1 MIRLKILR
9 LLPFFLL
16 CFSAQAA
23 ETQPKLVNFGYNKPK
38 EEVSLPNEVVYRQ
51 QLEELVKVAD
61 EQDSFN
67 YKFLYKVLKDAK
79 LLSEKELETGRL
91 SSLNQGQVGSCVG
104 YGTTHALEIT
114 AAANVAHRQQLRE
127 IWLARANPD
136 AIYGLGRYEN
146 RGNWDGSNGSWSV
159 EALAKYGSL
168 HRLQYGSHD
177 LRSTVPTDGRRWA
190 AQGLPKELLEAAG
203 DHKALACVQIKSV
216 EEAKAALQNAYG
228 IIICGQGSFS
238 SHRDELG
245 FIKKNGND
253 WAHCMAISSYRGPK
267 SGKEGYLLQN
277 SWGDTW
283 VNGPVYP
290 PDMPHGSGWIT
301 AEDLNHYIRQ
311 GDTFAIAGYEGF
323 KKRDIKW
330 EEVFS
335 IGEAATSE

>member
-1 MIRLKILR
+1 MIKLLR
-9 LLPFFLL
+9 LLPLLL
-16 CFSAQAA
+16 CCLTAQAA
-23 ETQPKLVNFGYNKPK
+23 EPKIANFGYTKPK
-38 EEVSLPNEVVYRQ
+38 QQVQLPNETVYRNQ
-51 QLEELVKVAD
+51 IQELVKYAD
-61 EQDSFN
+61 EQDSLN
-67 YKFLYKVLKDAK
+67 YKFLYKALKDAK

-114 AAANVAHRQQLRE
+114 AAANVEHRKQLRE
-127 IWLARANPD
+127 IWAARANPD
-136 AIYGLGRYEN
+136 AIYGLGRYEH

-168 HRLQYGSHD
+168 HRLVYGDHD
-177 LRSTVPTDGRRWA
+177 LRNTVPTDGRRWA
-190 AQGLPKELLEAAG
+190 AQGLPEELLKAAG
-203 DHKALACVQIKSV
+203 DHKAIACVQIKSV

-245 FIKKNGND
+245 FIKRTGTA
-253 WAHCMAISSYRGPK
+253 WAHCMAISSYRGDK
-267 SGKEGYLLQN
+267 SGKEGFLLQN

-283 VNGPVYP
+283 VNGPLYP

-301 AEDLNHYIRQ
+301 AEDLAFYIKQ

-323 KKRDIKW
+323 KKRTLNWD
-330 EEVFS
+330 EVFK
-335 IGEAATSE
+335 IGETSE

>member
-1 MIRLKILR
+1 MLKR
-9 LLPFFLL
+9 FLL
-16 CFSAQAA
+16 AAVAFLASLPLSAQ
-23 ETQPKLVNFGYNKPK
+23 ESKQPPQLANFGYHRTDVAP
-38 EEVSLPNEVVYRQ
+38 ELPQSTFYRQ
-51 QLEELVKVAD
+51 QLEELVKSND
-61 EQDSFN
+61 DQDSLN
-67 YKFLYKVLKDAK
+67 YKFLFKVLKDAK

-127 IWLARANPD
+127 IWLSRANPD
-136 AIYGLGRYEN
+136 AIYGLGRYEH

-168 HRLQYGSHD
+168 HRLVYGDHD
-177 LRSTVPTDGRRWA
+177 LRNTVPTDGRKWA
-190 AQGLPKELLEAAG
+190 AQGLPEPLLKAAG

-228 IIICGQGSFS
+228 IIICGQGSFGS
-238 SHRDELG
+238 RRDSLG
-245 FIKKNGND
+245 FIKLNGNA

-277 SWGDTW
+277 SWGDNW
-283 VNGPVYP
+283 VDGPVYP
-290 PDMPHGSGWIT
+290 PDMPLGSGWIT
-301 AEDLNHYIRQ
+301 TEDLQHYIKQ

-330 EEVFS
+330 EEVFN
-335 IGEAATSE
+335 IGGEAAQ

>member
-1 MIRLKILR
+1 MRFKILAGFVAFI
-9 LLPFFLL
+9 L
-16 CFSAQAA
+16 SITSVAQ
-23 ETQPKLVNFGYNKPK
+23 EPKLVNFGYNKPK
-38 EEVSLPNEVVYRQ
+38 QDVSLPNEVVYRQ
-51 QLEELVKVAD
+51 QLAELVKYAD
-61 EQDSFN
+61 EQDSLN
-67 YKFLYKVLKDAK
+67 YKFLFKVLKDAE
-79 LLSEKELETGRL
+79 LLTAKEVETGRL

-136 AIYGLGRYEN
+136 AIYGLGRYEH

-168 HRLQYGSHD
+168 HRLVYESHD
-177 LRSTVPTDGRRWA
+177 LRNTVPTDGRKWA
-190 AQGLPKELLEAAG
+190 AQGLPEELLKAAG

-216 EEAKAALQNAYG
+216 EEAKACLQNAYG

-238 SHRDELG
+238 SRRDELG
-245 FIKKNGND
+245 FIKLNGND

-267 SGKEGYLLQN
+267 SGKEGFLLQN

-301 AEDLNHYIRQ
+301 ASDLLHYIKQ
-311 GDTFAIAGYEGF
+311 GDTYSIAGYEGF

-330 EEVFS
+330 DEVFD
-335 IGEAATSE
+335 IGGETTG